1 YKERRSLEADDVEWR
16 SVNGEA
22 QYFDVEVVPL
32 LDNDATLLG
41 ASITFMDVTD
51 SNRLYRELE
60 RSKQELETASEELQS
75 TNEGLETTNEE
86 LQSTV
91 EELETTNEEL
101 QSSNEELETTVE
113 ELQVANAELGTLNAQ
128 LEARSS
134 ELKRLDAYHLGL
146 LNSMEQSVFVT
157 D

>member
-1 YKERRSLEADDVEWR
+1 MIDQAYKERRSLEADDVEWR

-41 ASITFMDVTD
+41 AGVTFMDVTG

-75 TNEGLETTNEE
+75 THEELETTNEE

-91 EELETTNEEL
+91 EEWEKNNEAPQSRNERL
-101 QSSNEELETTVE
+101 QH
-113 ELQVANAELGTLNAQ
+113 LN
-128 LEARSS
+128 
-134 ELKRLDAYHLGL
+134 
-146 LNSMEQSVFVT
+146 
-157 D
+157 